1 MDSVNSFSF
10 EGKGVRA
17 GKRNDAP
24 WFVAKDLCEILE
36 LGNVGQAISTLDPD
50 EKAVVNHRELVEM
63 GISNRDDLG
72 ITRLALVTESGLYAL
87 IFKSTKP
94 EAKRFKKWVTSEVL
108 PSIRKTGSYQIQ
120 VPKTFAEAL
129 ALAAEQ
135 AKALECKEQEIAT
148 LEPKA
153 EYHDK
158 VADANG
164 CHSMVEA
171 AQILGTGQNRLF
183 VALRKLGY
191 IIQGSTRPYQTYV
204 DDGLFKVVER
214 IFEDAHGIDRIS
226 SKTLVTGKGMVAIQ
240 KKLRAAGLLIG
251 SRLNGSAA

>member
-1 MDSVNSFSF
+1 MHSVNSFSF
-10 EGKGVRA
+10 EGKGLRVA
-17 GKRNDAP
+17 IQDGEP
-24 WFVAKDLCEILE
+24 WWIATEIGEVLGLKGDGAQVARHLE
-36 LGNVGQAISTLDPD
+36 PNERGLISSQTLGGNQDVVGI
-50 EKAVVNHRELVEM
+50 N
-63 GISNRDDLG
+63 
-72 ITRLALVTESGLYAL
+72 ESGLYAL
-87 IFKSTKP
+87 IFKSRKP
-94 EAKRFKKWVTSEVL
+94 EAKRFRVWVTSEVL

-120 VPKTFAEAL
+120 LPKTFAEAL

-135 AKALECKEQEIAT
+135 AKVLECKEQEIAT

-191 IIQGSTRPYQTYV
+191 IIPGSTRPYQTHV
-204 DDGLFKVVER
+204 NDGLFKVVER
-214 IFEDAHGIDRIS
+214 VFEDAHGIDRIS
-226 SKTLVTGKGMVAIQ
+226 SKTLITGKGMVAIE

-251 SRLNGSAA
+251 SRWNGSAA

>member
-1 MDSVNSFSF
+1 MHSVNSFSF
-10 EGKGVRA
+10 EGKGLRVA
-17 GKRNDAP
+17 IQDGEPWWIATEIGEVLGLKGDGNDITKTLEP
-24 WFVAKDLCEILE
+24 SEKGPISIRTPGGIQDVVA
-36 LGNVGQAISTLDPD
+36 
-50 EKAVVNHRELVEM
+50 VN
-63 GISNRDDLG
+63 
-72 ITRLALVTESGLYAL
+72 ESGLYAL
-87 IFKSTKP
+87 VFKSRKP
-94 EAKRFKKWVTSEVL
+94 EAKRFRVWVTSEVL
-108 PSIRKTGSYQIQ
+108 PSIRKTGAYQVQTFQ

-129 ALAAEQ
+129 TLAAEQ
-135 AKALECKEQEIAT
+135 AKVLECKEQEIAT

-191 IIQGSTRPYQTYV
+191 IIPGSTRPYQTHV
-204 DDGLFKVVER
+204 NDGLFKVVER
-214 IFEDAHGIDRIS
+214 VFEDAHGIDRIS
-226 SKTLVTGKGMVAIQ
+226 SKTLITGKGMVAIE

-251 SRLNGSAA
+251 SRWNGSAA